1 MIWKDKTHEFTAT
14 VCMQTGRPCPAMARI
29 LRALTRSVASS
40 AKMCDPNFLIEGSID
55 LDGCAH
61 ECTARYSASSARVRM
76 YCNAGEEV
84 AQPTLDRYADL
95 ALGQSATS
103 IPTQQI
109 RVYPCALSESRPL
122 QMARVDHQPSL

>member
-29 LRALTRSVASS
+29 LRALTRSVSSS

-55 LDGCAH
+55 LDGCEY
-61 ECTARYSASSARVRM
+61 ECTARYSASGERVRL
-76 YCNAGEEV
+76 YCNAGEDV
-84 AQPTLDRYADL
+84 AQPALDRYADL
-95 ALGQSATS
+95 ALGQSTAS

-109 RVYPCALSESRPL
+109 SVYPCALSESRPL
-122 QMARVDHQPSL
+122 QMARVDHHAAP

>member
-1 MIWKDKTHEFTAT
+1 MIWKDKTHEFTPT

-40 AKMCDPNFLIEGSID
+40 AKMCDPNFLIEGCID

-61 ECTARYSASSARVRM
+61 VCTARYSASGARVRL

-84 AQPTLDRYADL
+84 AQLALDRYADL
-95 ALGQSATS
+95 ALGQSATG
-103 IPTQQI
+103 IPTRQI
-109 RVYPCALSESRPL
+109 SVYPCALSESRPL
-122 QMARVDHQPSL
+122 QMAPVDHPPSL